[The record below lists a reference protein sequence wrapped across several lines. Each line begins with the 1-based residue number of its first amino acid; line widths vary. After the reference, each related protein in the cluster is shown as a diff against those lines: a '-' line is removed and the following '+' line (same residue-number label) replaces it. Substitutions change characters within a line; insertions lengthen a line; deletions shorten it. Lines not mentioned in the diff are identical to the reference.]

1 MAVGVYVRVSTE
13 EQRERQSIVTQREFG
28 TRYCGLHELPI
39 HETYADDGV
48 SGTVPLELRSG
59 GIRLLEDARKQKFDQ
74 LLVYKLD
81 RLGRDTRLILNA
93 VAELEKH
100 GVRVRSMTEE
110 FDTATATGRLMLTM
124 LSGFAAH
131 ERELIRE
138 RSVEGTKRLAEAGA
152 WLGGIVPY
160 GYRKEGEH
168 RQSRLVINDKPI
180 LGLEIS
186 EVDVVRT
193 IYRMCGTE
201 KKSCQKIADHLNR
214 TGVPCGSAE
223 NTRGAASGKRTRR
236 TASIWRPSHVRNMIV
251 SQTYMG
257 QHHYGK
263 RTKNRNRK
271 IIVRP
276 VPPIVSAELWQ
287 ASQQVLLSNRI
298 MASRN
303 TRITYLLR
311 GLIQCGLCKLTYSG
325 ITIKAQ
331 QDHYY
336 RCNGRQQARGL
347 YGLTGKKCP
356 AKSLNGDYVERLVW
370 ADIESFLRNPGEIL
384 ERLRERVSMQ
394 DGERQ
399 HRQKEL
405 TDLSDRLQQ
414 KAGERDR
421 VLGLFRRGR
430 IDDATLDQQLDQINT
445 EAFRLHAE
453 VEAATHALAAGDR
466 TAQLQSAEELLASL
480 RKRLDGPVPLEL
492 KRRIVEILVEKI
504 QANTVERW
512 GVQQSEI
519 IINYRFNQPNEPA
532 ALVLPRSHRLAN
544 RNRSPEQLNTLGD
557 HLLRRRLTLKLLQRQ
572 VAEQL
577 GVDKTSIYNWE
588 TNRTKPG
595 LEYMPAIIRFVG
607 YNPLPPADGWPD
619 RLVRCRTV
627 LGISQ
632 KESSRRM
639 GVDASTL
646 ARWERGEREPTGP
659 FATRV
664 LRFLGASEGTSA
676 LVSARTA

>member
-1 MAVGVYVRVSTE
+1 
-13 EQRERQSIVTQREFG
+13 
-28 TRYCGLHELPI
+28 
-39 HETYADDGV
+39 
-48 SGTVPLELRSG
+48 
-59 GIRLLEDARKQKFDQ
+59 
-74 LLVYKLD
+74 
-81 RLGRDTRLILNA
+81 
-93 VAELEKH
+93 
-100 GVRVRSMTEE
+100 
-110 FDTATATGRLMLTM
+110 
-124 LSGFAAH
+124 
-131 ERELIRE
+131 
-138 RSVEGTKRLAEAGA
+138 
-152 WLGGIVPY
+152 
-160 GYRKEGEH
+160 
-168 RQSRLVINDKPI
+168 
-180 LGLEIS
+180 
-186 EVDVVRT
+186 
-193 IYRMCGTE
+193 
-201 KKSCQKIADHLNR
+201 
-214 TGVPCGSAE
+214 
-223 NTRGAASGKRTRR
+223 
-236 TASIWRPSHVRNMIV
+236 MIV

-257 QHHYGK
+257 EHLVRQAEQEP
-263 RTKNRNRK
+263 NRK
-271 IIVRP
+271 MIVRA
-276 VPPIVSAELWQ
+276 VPADRFRRTVAGCPAGSPRQ
-287 ASQQVLLSNRI
+287 PDHC
-298 MASRN
+298 SRN
-303 TRITYLLR
+303 TRRTYLLR
-311 GLIQCGLCKLTYSG
+311 GLIKCGLCGLTFSG
-325 ITIKAQ
+325 ITIKAPRRTTTTAATGASRPAG
-331 QDHYY
+331 YM
-336 RCNGRQQARGL
+336 GSPARSV
-347 YGLTGKKCP
+347 P

-399 HRQKEL
+399 RRQKEL
-405 TDLSDRLQQ
+405 DDLTDRLQQ

-453 VEAATHALAAGDR
+453 IEAATRALAAGDR
-466 TAQLQSAEELLASL
+466 TAQLRSAEELLATL
-480 RKRLDGPVPLEL
+480 RKRLDGPVPAEL

-504 QANTVERW
+504 EANTVERW

-519 IINYRFNQPNEPA
+519 IITYRFSQPNEPA

-544 RNRSPEQLNTLGD
+544 RNRPPEQLNTLGD

-595 LEYMPAIIRFVG
+595 LEYMPAIIRFLG

-632 KESSRRM
+632 KESARRI

-646 ARWERGEREPTGP
+646 ARWERGEREPTGA

-664 LRFLGASEGTSA
+664 LRFLGTTEGTSS
-676 LVSARTA
+676 LVGARTA